1 MTFDNVLNTYNES
14 VVATY
19 ARFPLCIASGKGS
32 VCTDIDGKEYID
44 FTTGIGVNSLGFCDD
59 GWSNAVAK
67 QAEVLNH
74 TSNLYYT
81 IPGMELAKQLCV
93 RTGYKN
99 IFYANSGAEANEGAI
114 KAARKYSFDKYGDGR
129 NEIITLVN
137 SFHGRTVTTLAATGQ
152 DSFHNYFF
160 PFTEGFSYCPAG
172 NLDALKTA
180 ISNKTCAIMIELVQG
195 EGGVISLDKQYVDG
209 IVELCNEKDIL
220 LIADEVQTGIGR
232 TGKLLASEH
241 YSIQPDITTLA
252 KGLGG
257 GLPIGGIL
265 FNEKTSCVL
274 SAGTHGSTF
283 GGNPISAA
291 AALYTVNKI
300 DDELLA
306 EVSIKGEHLKKRL
319 LSMKGVNTVDG
330 LGMMIGIDVAPLIA
344 GDIVKAGIENGLLL
358 LTAKEKVRMLPP
370 LNIPMSTLDKGLD
383 IFEKLLT
390 QR

>member
-1 MTFDNVLNTYNES
+1 MTFDNIIDSYTNT
-14 VVATY
+14 VTATY
-19 ARFPLCIASGKGS
+19 ARFPICIVSGNGS
-32 VCTDIDGKEYID
+32 VCTDIHGKEYID
-44 FTTGIGVNSLGFCDD
+44 FTTGIGVNSLGFCDE

-67 QAEVLNH
+67 QAGLLNH

-81 IPGMELAKQLCV
+81 IPGMELAKQLCE
-93 RTGYKN
+93 RTGYSN
-99 IFYANSGAEANEGAI
+99 IFYSNSGAEANEGAI
-114 KAARKYSFDKYGDGR
+114 KAARKYSFDKYGEGR

-160 PFTEGFSYCPAG
+160 PFTEGFSHCPAG
-172 NLDALKTA
+172 DLKALGA
-180 ISNKTCAIMIELVQG
+180 SINNKTCAIMIELVQG
-195 EGGVISLDKQYVDG
+195 EGGVISLDKQYVT
-209 IVELCNEKDIL
+209 ELMKLCDEKDIL

-232 TGKLLASEH
+232 TGKLLACEH
-241 YSIQPDITTLA
+241 YGIQPDITTLA

-265 FNEKTSCVL
+265 FNKKTSTVL

-291 AALYTVNKI
+291 AALYTLNQI
-300 DDELLA
+300 NDDLLA
-306 EVSIKGEHLKKRL
+306 EVTAKGEHMKKRL
-319 LSMKGVNTVDG
+319 LAMKNVNAVDG
-330 LGMMIGIDVAPLIA
+330 LGMMIGINVAPIIA
-344 GDIVKAGIENGLLL
+344 GDIVKAGIEKGLLL

-370 LNIPMSTLDKGLD
+370 LNIPIKTLDEGLD
-383 IFEKLLT
+383 IFEGLLL